1 MKRIISA
8 LLAAVA
14 LITISSLSSCGSG
27 EILTGVYSS
36 EQIALPDGFA
46 ADTVIRAADGF
57 AVVST
62 RDEDGVRRFVRLDG
76 EMNVTDSG
84 EITTSNVAFLPDGDI
99 VYAEGADILRS
110 GNKPLA
116 VPYTG
121 MTKPGMVDD
130 TFAGYTETSPGN
142 SRRWSFH
149 QTSNSSE
156 TFRRAE
162 PSSHTT
168 SRRTADSCSSTAAE
182 VVTE

>member
-27 EILTGVYSS
+27 EVLTGVYSS
-36 EQIALPDGFA
+36 EQISLPDGFA

-84 EITTSNVAFLPDGDI
+84 ELTTSNA
-99 VYAEGADILRS
+99 RS
-110 GNKPLA
+110 FR
-116 VPYTG
+116 TG
-121 MTKPGMVDD
+121 T
-130 TFAGYTETSPGN
+130 
-142 SRRWSFH
+142 
-149 QTSNSSE
+149 
-156 TFRRAE
+156 
-162 PSSHTT
+162 
-168 SRRTADSCSSTAAE
+168 
-182 VVTE
+182 